1 MGISNL
7 VRSKGYKNFMAKLY
21 GIGASVV
28 IIGALFKINHYWGAN
43 GFLIVGLATEACI
56 FFFSAFEPPHVD
68 PDWSL
73 VYPVLGGLDKPD
85 HRTKPTTDSASVTQQ
100 LDDMLSN
107 AKIGPELIQSLGDGL
122 RKMSEN
128 TSKMSEVTNAAVA
141 NDEFVK
147 NVQAASKSVTDLSA
161 SYIRTAET
169 LDQDVN
175 VAKEFSTNL
184 KSASGSVTNLANVY
198 NEVTTSIRSEMAST
212 EELAGSMRTA
222 TESANKLALNYN
234 KSAEILAKSAEMLN
248 FSTVDVKSYNEHLQK
263 ISANLAALN
272 TVYELQLKGSKEQIE
287 SSSKMRSTVD
297 QFVNNLNDSSTNMTK
312 YKEEIDSLT
321 KRVAALNNV
330 YGNMLTAM
338 NVNLK

>member
-1 MGISNL
+1 MGLANL
-7 VRSKGYKNFMAKLY
+7 VRSKGYRNFMSKLY

-43 GFLIVGLATEACI
+43 MFLIIGLGTEAVI
-56 FFFSAFEPPHVD
+56 FFFSAFEPPHVE

-73 VYPVLGGLDKPD
+73 VYPQLGGLDKPS
-85 HRTKPTTDSASVTQQ
+85 HAKPATSTSVTQQ

-147 NVQAASKSVTDLSA
+147 NVKAASKSVVDLSA
-161 SYIRTAET
+161 SYVRTTES
-169 LDQDVN
+169 LDHDVN
-175 VAKEFSTNL
+175 VAKEFSTSL

-198 NEVTTSIRSEMAST
+198 NEVTTSMRTEMAST
-212 EELAGSMRTA
+212 EQLSGSIRTA

-248 FSTVDVKSYNEHLQK
+248 FSAVDGKTYNEQLQK
-263 ISANLAALN
+263 ISSNLAALN

-287 SSSKMRSTVD
+287 STSKMRTTVD
-297 QFVNNLNDSSTNMTK
+297 LFMNNLNDSSVNMTK
-312 YKEEIDSLT
+312 YKDEIDSLT

>member
-1 MGISNL
+1 
-7 VRSKGYKNFMAKLY
+7 
-21 GIGASVV
+21 
-28 IIGALFKINHYWGAN
+28 
-43 GFLIVGLATEACI
+43 LIE
-56 FFFSAFEPPHVD
+56 
-68 PDWSL
+68 
-73 VYPVLGGLDKPD
+73 
-85 HRTKPTTDSASVTQQ
+85 
-100 LDDMLSN
+100 
-107 AKIGPELIQSLGDGL
+107 SLGAGL

-147 NVQAASKSVTDLSA
+147 NVQAASQSVNNLSA

-198 NEVTTSIRSEMAST
+198 NDVTTSIRNEMAST
-212 EELAGSMRTA
+212 EQLSSSIKTA
-222 TESANKLALNYN
+222 TESANNLAINYN

-248 FSTVDVKSYNEHLQK
+248 FSSVDGKAYNEQLQK
-263 ISANLAALN
+263 ISSNLAALN
-272 TVYELQLKGSKEQIE
+272 TVYELQLKGSKEQNE
-287 SSSKMRSTVD
+287 ATAKMRATVD
-297 QFVNNLNDSSTNMTK
+297 QFMNNLNDSSVNMTK
-312 YKEEIDSLT
+312 YKDEIDNLT

>member
-1 MGISNL
+1 
-7 VRSKGYKNFMAKLY
+7 MAKLY

-43 GFLIVGLATEACI
+43 GFLIVGLATEAVI

-85 HRTKPTTDSASVTQQ
+85 HRARPSDSASVTQQ
-100 LDDMLSN
+100 LDDMLSS

-147 NVQAASKSVTDLSA
+147 NVKAASKSVTDLSA

-212 EELAGSMRTA
+212 EELTGSMRTA

>member
-1 MGISNL
+1 MGLANF

-43 GFLIVGLATEACI
+43 GFLICGLATESII
-56 FFFSAFEPPHVD
+56 FFFSAFEPPHVEF
-68 PDWSL
+68 DWSL
-73 VYPVLGGLDKPD
+73 VYPQFAGMDKHD
-85 HRTKPTTDSASVTQQ
+85 HTKPLASASVTQQ

-128 TSKMSEVTNAAVA
+128 TSKMSEVTIAAVA
-141 NDEFVK
+141 NDEFIK
-147 NVQAASKSVTDLSA
+147 NVKTASKSVNELSA

-175 VAKEFSTNL
+175 IAKEFSSNL

-198 NEVTTSIRSEMAST
+198 NEVTTSIRNEMAST
-212 EELAGSMRTA
+212 EQLSGSIRTA

-248 FSTVDVKSYNEHLQK
+248 FSAVDGKSYNDQLQK
-263 ISANLAALN
+263 ISSNLAALN

-287 SSSKMRSTVD
+287 STAKMRTTVD
-297 QFVNNLNDSSTNMTK
+297 QFMNNLNDSSANMTK
-312 YKEEIDSLT
+312 YKDEIDNLT

>member
-1 MGISNL
+1 MGIANL

-43 GFLIVGLATEACI
+43 GFLIVGLATEAII
-56 FFFSAFEPPHVD
+56 FFFSAFEPPHID

-73 VYPVLGGLDKPD
+73 VYPQLAGLDKPG
-85 HRTKPTTDSASVTQQ
+85 RSKNVDSASVTQQ

-147 NVQAASKSVTDLSA
+147 NVKAASKSVNELSS
-161 SYIRTAET
+161 SYMRTAES
-169 LDQDVN
+169 LDQNTN

-184 KSASGSVTNLANVY
+184 RSASGSVTNLAGVY
-198 NEVTTSIRSEMAST
+198 NEVSTSIRKEMDST
-212 EELAGSMRTA
+212 EQLSGSIRTA

-234 KSAEILAKSAEMLN
+234 KSAEILTKSAEMLN
-248 FSTVDVKSYNEHLQK
+248 FSAVDGKTYNEQLQK
-263 ISANLAALN
+263 ISSNLAALN

-287 SSSKMRSTVD
+287 STSKMRTTVD
-297 QFVNNLNDSSTNMTK
+297 QFMNNLNDSSTNMTK

>member
-1 MGISNL
+1 
-7 VRSKGYKNFMAKLY
+7 MAKLY

-43 GFLIVGLATEACI
+43 GFLIVGLATEAVI
-56 FFFSAFEPPHVD
+56 FFFSAFEPPHVE

-73 VYPVLGGLDKPD
+73 VYPQLSGLDKPEKA
-85 HRTKPTTDSASVTQQ
+85 RAVNSASVTQQ

-147 NVQAASKSVTDLSA
+147 NVKAASKSVNDLSA

-198 NEVTTSIRSEMAST
+198 NEVTASMHAEMTST
-212 EELAGSMRTA
+212 EQLSGSIKTA

-248 FSTVDVKSYNEHLQK
+248 FSAVDGKTYNEQLQK
-263 ISANLAALN
+263 ISSNLAALN
-272 TVYELQLKGSKEQIE
+272 TVDELQLKGSKEQIE
-287 SSSKMRSTVD
+287 STAKMRTTVD
-297 QFVNNLNDSSTNMTK
+297 QFMNNLNDSSVNMTK
-312 YKEEIDSLT
+312 YKDEIDSLT

-338 NVNLK
+338 NVNMK